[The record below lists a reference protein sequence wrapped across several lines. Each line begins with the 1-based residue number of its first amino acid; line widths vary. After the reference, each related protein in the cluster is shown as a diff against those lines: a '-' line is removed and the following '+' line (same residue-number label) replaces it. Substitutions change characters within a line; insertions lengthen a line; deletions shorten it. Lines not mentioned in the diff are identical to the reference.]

1 MKKLLLIL
9 LCLPLLTLAQQ
20 QTYVPDNWF
29 ESYLENNGMGN
40 GILNDSS
47 VFTSAIDTVSIL
59 DVSMYAGSAVGI
71 FDLTGIED
79 FTSLTIL
86 LCHYNLLTSLD
97 VSQNTELTILLC
109 NYNLLTSLNVSQNTA
124 LTILVCDDNQLT
136 SLDVSNNTSLT
147 KLVCEDNFLTSI
159 DVSNNTYLDTLSC
172 RYNQLTYLDVSQNG
186 NLSLL
191 SCESNYLTNLDVSQN
206 TSLQSLYCEDNY
218 LLNSLDVRNGNNT
231 NFVVFRVNQN
241 QNLTCIDVDD
251 TIWAN
256 NNWTVANW
264 NIDPHHYFSINCSG
278 TTSIEEHT
286 TNKELFKVTDI
297 LGRETNGKKKQ
308 PLFYI
313 YDDGTVEKRIII
325 E

>member
-1 MKKLLLIL
+1 MIGFGQL
-9 LCLPLLTLAQQ
+9 
-20 QTYVPDNWF
+20 TYVPDNWF
-29 ESYLENNGMGN
+29 EAYLENNGMGN
-40 GILNDSS
+40 GIQYDDS
-47 VFTSAIDTVSIL
+47 VFKAAIDTVTYL
-59 DVSMYAGSAVGI
+59 DLSYGAGQAIGV

-79 FTSLTIL
+79 FT
-86 LCHYNLLTSLD
+86 D
-97 VSQNTELTILLC
+97 LTILLC
-109 NYNLLTSLNVSQNTA
+109 NYNLLTSIDVSQNTV
-124 LTILVCDDNQLT
+124 LKILVCDNNQLI
-136 SLDVSNNTSLT
+136 SLDVSNNTILT

-278 TTSIEEHT
+278 TTSVEENT

-297 LGRETNGKKKQ
+297 LGRETKGKKKQ
-308 PLFYI
+308 QLFYI
-313 YDDGTVEKRIII
+313 FDDGTVEKRIIF

>member
-286 TNKELFKVTDI
+286 KNKELFKVTDI
-297 LGRETNGKKKQ
+297 LGRETKQTNQ

-313 YDDGTVEKRIII
+313 YDDGTVEKRIVI

>member
-9 LCLPLLTLAQQ
+9 LSLPLIGFGQL
-20 QTYVPDNWF
+20 TYVPDNWF
-29 ESYLENNGMGN
+29 ESFLEYNGMGN

-191 SCESNYLTNLDVSQN
+191 SCESNYLTNIDVSQN
-206 TSLQSLYCEDNY
+206 TSLQSLYCEDNHQ
-218 LLNSLDVRNGNNT
+218 LNSLDVRNGNNT

-286 TNKELFKVTDI
+286 KNKELFKVTDI
-297 LGRETNGKKKQ
+297 LDRKTKGKKNEQ
-308 PLFYI
+308 LFYI
-313 YDDGTVEKRIII
+313 FDDGTVENRIII